1 MSKQFHESW
10 ICALSDEANS
20 VLKLLN
26 QCNWIHWWF
35 IKKSPPL
42 RWRSSQREI
51 YRFFTIFHV
60 FIVCSWGN
68 VKMLILGQ
76 ETNLFFFSKS
86 TSCSQ
91 GRFWRIMLYIWCFT
105 YKLLCRD
112 LFRFFIFFLSEDAI
126 SEPFKRKSEHVV
138 NVHSAILTSFLLKMD
153 NLTSFSLSISE
164 PYSSKSKLKLEI
176 FEKKYETSLWK
187 IYKIN

>member
-1 MSKQFHESW
+1 MFLVY
-10 ICALSDEANS
+10 ALEEN
-20 VLKLLN
+20 V
-26 QCNWIHWWF
+26 WF
-35 IKKSPPL
+35 S
-42 RWRSSQREI
+42 
-51 YRFFTIFHV
+51 
-60 FIVCSWGN
+60 N

-76 ETNLFFFSKS
+76 ETNLCFFSKS

-126 SEPFKRKSEHVV
+126 SKPFKIKSEHVV

-153 NLTSFSLSISE
+153 NLTSFLLSISE
-164 PYSSKSKLKLEI
+164 LYSSKSKLKLEI
-176 FEKKYETSLWK
+176 SEKKYETSNNKTCTCIHVHHFQKQHVLLCDSHM
-187 IYKIN
+187 IRTL